1 MAAIDHWKPFVYDI
15 QSYQNTYKAVGLN
28 IDVLE
33 GLQNVLN
40 FSTLFIRGNDSW
52 SNMVEQGHKKQLD
65 FAATGFSQ
73 VLLMVV
79 FEQ

>member
-33 GLQNVLN
+33 GLQNILN

-52 SNMVEQGHKKQLD
+52 SNMVDQVHKKQLD

-73 VLLMVV
+73 V
-79 FEQ
+79 FNGCI

>member
-15 QSYQNTYKAVGLN
+15 HRSQNTYTAVGLN

-33 GLQNVLN
+33 GLQNILN
-40 FSTLFIRGNDSW
+40 FSTVFVRGNDSW
-52 SNMVEQGHKKQLD
+52 SNMVDRVHKKQLD

-73 VLLMVV
+73 VINVHI
-79 FEQ
+79 